1 MSLIERTTKRKSLSI
16 SKSIRYRLE
25 NLHIFF
31 VFHSFKIF
39 EFKELLRGTKISKS
53 DIILDIGCGN
63 GLETLLIGKKC
74 EKICGIDIFKENL
87 IQAKIKS
94 HIFRNKI
101 NSEFKLTKLEN
112 AGFKQETF
120 DKIFS
125 ICVLEHIFNYNEVLK
140 ESYRILKKKGQLI
153 FSVDSLENIDD
164 IKFTSYHQKKFSV
177 KNYFS
182 KEELRDRLK
191 QIGFNKI
198 KIYPIYRSNYARKRF
213 IKLTRNMSKLNHL
226 FSLFEY
232 ILIKKRESNYSYKK
246 KGLYFIGKCCK

>member
-1 MSLIERTTKRKSLSI
+1 VSFIKRTTKSKSLSI

-31 VFHSFKIF
+31 VFHSFKIL
-39 EFKELLRGTKISKS
+39 EFKELLKDTKILKS

-74 EKICGIDIFKENL
+74 DKIYGIDIFKENL

-94 HIFRNKI
+94 QIFRNKI
-101 NSEFKLTKLEN
+101 NSEFKSTTLEN

-125 ICVLEHIFNYNEVLK
+125 ICVLEHISNYNDVLK

-164 IKFTSYHQKKFSV
+164 NKFTSYHQKKFSV

-182 KEELRDRLK
+182 KEELNDHLK
-191 QIGFNKI
+191 QIGFKKI
-198 KIYPIYRSNYARKRF
+198 KIYPIYRSNYAKKRF
-213 IKLTRNMSKLNHL
+213 IKLTKNVSKLNHL

-232 ILIKKRESNYSYKK
+232 LLIKKRESNYSYKNR
-246 KGLYFIGKCCK
+246 GLYFIGKCYK